1 MNAWFVIHRA
11 AVLLL
16 NAFFVGW
23 ILYIVIT
30 TNNDKLPALFMVF
43 YTVLIVLNLVIA
55 VILSFLKTRYFKI
68 YRQIFLA
75 ELLLFIPLI
84 LIVTNL

>member
-30 TNNDKLPALFMVF
+30 TNNDKFQHCLWFF
-43 YTVLIVLNLVIA
+43 TQCWSFW
-55 VILSFLKTRYFKI
+55 IL
-68 YRQIFLA
+68 
-75 ELLLFIPLI
+75 
-84 LIVTNL
+84 